1 MEFAFSKI
9 PDPATAQEDYD
20 RAFEKAQAASDDWPR
35 ERLARSLVEGATANL
50 LLSRIG
56 GWQTIFGAASAKMEL
71 QVIRI
76 GDFVV
81 CGLPGEF
88 FSIRESE
95 LREAALP
102 KFGMLAGYSN
112 GYWGYLVPPEEAAK
126 GGYET
131 MMAPVDS
138 EKELEIVNAAKTL
151 IRRVS
156 QEAAPEA
163 AENA

>member
-1 MEFAFSKI
+1 VK
-9 PDPATAQEDYD
+9 
-20 RAFEKAQAASDDWPR
+20 
-35 ERLARSLVEGATANL
+35 
-50 LLSRIG
+50 
-56 GWQTIFGAASAKMEL
+56 L

-76 GDFVV
+76 GDIVI

-88 FSIRESE
+88 FSVREAE
-95 LREAALP
+95 LRDAALS
-102 KFGMLAGYSN
+102 KFGMIAGYSN

-138 EKELEIVNAAKTL
+138 EKELEIVSAAKTL
-151 IRRVS
+151 IRKVS

-163 AENA
+163 AENV